1 MITVITYG
9 TFDMF
14 HIGHLNLLRRL
25 KCLGNKLIV
34 AVSTDEFN
42 ETKQKQSV
50 ISFEDRCE
58 IVKSIK
64 CVDEVIKENS
74 WAQKYTDIVNLKI
87 DIFGMGNDWVGKF
100 DDLNAIV
107 KVVYLPRTEG
117 VSSTKIKDLVKNNA
131 LDAIP
136 HSARPPLF
144 QNRRG
149 SIASAG
155 LHASPLWT
163 GQS

>member
-1 MITVITYG
+1 MVTVITYG

-25 KCLGNKLIV
+25 KFLGNKLIV

-42 ETKQKQSV
+42 ETKQKKSI

-64 CVDEVIKENS
+64 YVDEVIEENA
-74 WAQKYTDIVNLKI
+74 WTQKYTDIVNLKV
-87 DIFGMGNDWVGKF
+87 DIFGMGDDWVGKF
-100 DDLNAIV
+100 DDLNTIA

-131 LDAIP
+131 LGSIP
-136 HSARPPLF
+136 HSARPPIF

-149 SIASAG
+149 SIGSAG
-155 LHASPLWT
+155 LQGSPLWT
-163 GQS
+163 GQP